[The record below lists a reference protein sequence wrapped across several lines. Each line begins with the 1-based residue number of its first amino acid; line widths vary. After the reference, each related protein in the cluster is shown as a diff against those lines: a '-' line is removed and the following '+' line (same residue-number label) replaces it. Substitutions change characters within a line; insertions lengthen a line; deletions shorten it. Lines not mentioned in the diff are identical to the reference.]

1 MMSQSALTAVD
12 ETPCVAEEA
21 AAGWTLVGPPPEAAT
36 KIPTVRPSTAAVV
49 TGTAI
54 RTARLFRPRRRRAG
68 PWLLSIPS
76 TSIEAPRSAL
86 PAITVDQR
94 QCRDPAV
101 ERIRVLSGFWG

>member
-1 MMSQSALTAVD
+1 MMSQLALTAVD

-36 KIPTVRPSTAAVV
+36 KIPTVRPSAAAVV

-54 RTARLFRPRRRRAG
+54 RTARLFRPPRRRAD
-68 PWLLSIPS
+68 PWLLSIQS

-86 PAITVDQR
+86 PAIPVDQR
-94 QCRDPAV
+94 PCQDPAGW
-101 ERIRVLSGFWG
+101 RTRGLS